1 MNKYQSIR
9 QIVRSC
15 YDLQKMRIAMGLRL
29 VSIYRERD
37 LGNVTEESESFADK
51 VMAEL
56 KTDYARITDSVAKN
70 IIEEGEDKIPTPKK
84 FKPQG
89 RIETYPDLLMAKM
102 YFDLLK
108 METGHFKN
116 LEKALKE
123 FPIFTEFLSTIPGV
137 GVQMAGVIISEID
150 ISKSRYPSSV
160 HKYAGLDTVVVGYY
174 TNAKGEEKQI
184 SGEDVEKFYE
194 SNDLETQMLAEGK
207 YPVYFKQHG
216 RSRKTS
222 SLVTREYTSK
232 TGEVAYKQ
240 SITYNPWLKTKLIGV
255 LGPSFLKQT
264 KVTLD
269 GKNTSSANRLEIAR
283 AMGFKQ
289 NTKSSDSI
297 TKQVDQFLIDHGHSV
312 EMNATKYGQIYYD
325 YRHRLEHSPHHT
337 EKTALHKHNMAI
349 RYAVKM
355 FLNDLY
361 REWRTLEGLEVFVP
375 YEEEKLGIVHKERKP
390 NHRPLHPLIE
400 KFAYESMVADA

>member
-29 VSIYRERD
+29 VGIYRERD
-37 LGNVTEESESFADK
+37 PNKATEESESFADK

-56 KTDYARITDSVAKN
+56 KTDYSRITDSVAKN
-70 IIEEGEDKIPTPKK
+70 IIEEGEDKIPSPKK
-84 FKPQG
+84 FKPEG

-108 METGHFKN
+108 IETSHFKN

-123 FPIFTEFLSTIPGV
+123 FRIFTEFLSTVPGV

-150 ISKSRYPSSV
+150 ITKSRYPSSI

-216 RSRKTS
+216 RSRKTT
-222 SLVTREYTSK
+222 SLVTREYTTK
-232 TGEVAYKQ
+232 AGDVGFKQ

-264 KVTLD
+264 KVALD

-283 AMGFKQ
+283 SEGFKQ
-289 NTKSSDSI
+289 NTKIPDSI
-297 TKQVDQFLIDHGHSV
+297 TKQVDEFLIGRGHTV
-312 EMNATKYGQIYYD
+312 EMKASKYGQIYYD
-325 YRHRLEHSPHHT
+325 YRHRIEQSPHHT
-337 EKTALHKHNMAI
+337 EKTALHKHNMSV
-349 RYAVKM
+349 RYMVKM

-361 REWRTLEGLEVFVP
+361 KEWRTIEELEVFVS